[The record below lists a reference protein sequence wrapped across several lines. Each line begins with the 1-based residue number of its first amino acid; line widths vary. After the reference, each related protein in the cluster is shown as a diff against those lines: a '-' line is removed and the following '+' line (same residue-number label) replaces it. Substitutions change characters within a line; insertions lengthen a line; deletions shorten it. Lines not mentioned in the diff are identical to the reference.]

1 MLQPISA
8 DAPLMLRV
16 ASVNVA
22 CGFPSPADDYLDD
35 PIDLIERLAPNKHAS
50 FLCKVAGS
58 SMAGANVHDGDVAIV
73 DRSVPPKP
81 GHLVVACVAGGFV
94 MKELRQRRGA
104 SVLYSVPAD
113 GPPEPYGLGEE
124 VQVWGV
130 VRSTVTPHKA
140 DR

>member
-1 MLQPISA
+1 MLQPIRA
-8 DAPLMLRV
+8 DHPLLLRV
-16 ASVNVA
+16 ASVHVA

-35 PIDLIERLAPNKHAS
+35 PIDLIERLAPNKNAS
-50 FLCKVAGS
+50 FLFQVSGS
-58 SMAGANVHDGDVAIV
+58 SMAGAHVHDGDVAIV
-73 DRSVPPKP
+73 DRSVPPRP

-94 MKELRQRRGA
+94 MKELRERSGRL
-104 SVLYSVPAD
+104 VLYSVPAD
-113 GPPEPYGLGEE
+113 GPPSPYAVRED